1 MSQTL
6 QRMLHSKKNMSTYF
20 DFFVFSVLKVFFKI
34 DVINILLCNIVCD
47 HVHYLSHI
55 YDDTF
60 YYVTT
65 IENKRHDCG
74 GHVILYVKSF
84 RFYKMYKT

>member
-6 QRMLHSKKNMSTYF
+6 QKMLHLKKICQRILTF
-20 DFFVFSVLKVFFKI
+20 LCLVFLKFFFQI

-74 GHVILYVKSF
+74 GHVILYVKRF
-84 RFYKMYKT
+84 RFYKMY